1 MIILIEGADGSGKS
15 TLLNRLSEIGFKTMT
30 APILNRN
37 MYKKWNKLVY
47 NSIYYGENYIF
58 DRSFISEIIYR
69 VIDGRNSYISL
80 GQVCELL
87 KFSKI
92 ILCETPTQFE
102 DSIARGE
109 TNITTIEN
117 AELIRH
123 KYRDFI
129 KMVNKLEKVPYIVY
143 NWKVDSISK
152 AIHFINN
159 KRR

>member
-1 MIILIEGADGSGKS
+1 MLILIDGSDGSGKS
-15 TLLNRLSEIGFKTMT
+15 TLLERLSEIGFKTMT
-30 APILNRN
+30 APIPNRN
-37 MYKKWNKLVY
+37 MYRKWNILLY
-47 NSIYYGENYIF
+47 QSIYQGEDYVF

-69 VIDGRNSYISL
+69 IIDKRDSYVSL
-80 GQVCELL
+80 SQACELL

-109 TNITTIEN
+109 TNITTTEN
-117 AELIRH
+117 AEIIRY
-123 KYRDFI
+123 KYRSFVN
-129 KMVNKLEKVPYIVY
+129 MVSKLEKVPYIVY

-152 AIHFINN
+152 AIHFIKS